1 MKDGL
6 IRHQVYDRLRADIL
20 SCALPPGQEFRES
33 ELAEKFGVS
42 KSPIRDALQRLE
54 LEGLVEIE
62 PRRGHRVA
70 PISVSD
76 AEDILGLREVLE
88 AGAVRMIVSEASD
101 RELAELDRLRKA
113 ETSSLKAF
121 AAYNR
126 AFHQAICDATGNRRL
141 AASAAALMEA
151 YDRLCI
157 VSLSSAGLPE
167 VMSMSEALEDH
178 NAIIDALQARN
189 ASAAV
194 RASARHVKKSRQRVM
209 RGLQAR
215 PIVA

>member
-6 IRHQVYDRLRADIL
+6 IRHKVYDRLRADIL
-20 SCALPPGQEFRES
+20 SCTLPPGQEFRES
-33 ELAEKFGVS
+33 DLAKKFGVS

-88 AGAVRMIVSEASD
+88 AGAVRMIVANASD
-101 RELAELDRLRKA
+101 EALADLDRLREA
-113 ETSSLKAF
+113 NTSDLKAF

-126 AFHQAICDATGNRRL
+126 EFHQAICNATGNQRL
-141 AASAAALMEA
+141 ADSAEGLMEA

-157 VSLSSAGLPE
+157 VSLSSTGLPE
-167 VMSMSEALEDH
+167 VMSMSEALTDH

-189 ASAAV
+189 ATAAV
-194 RASARHVKKSRQRVM
+194 RASSRHVKKSRQSIM

>member
-1 MKDGL
+1 MSDGL
-6 IRHQVYDRLRADIL
+6 IRHKVYDRLRADIL
-20 SCALPPGQEFRES
+20 SCALPPGQEFREGDLVR
-33 ELAEKFGVS
+33 EFGVS

-70 PISVSD
+70 PISVAD
-76 AEDILGLREVLE
+76 AGDILGLREVLE

-101 RELAELDRLRKA
+101 PELAGLDRLREA
-113 ETSSLKAF
+113 DTRNFTAF

-126 AFHQAICDATGNRRL
+126 GFHQALCEATGNRRL
-141 AASAAALMEA
+141 AASAAGLMET

-157 VSLSSAGLPE
+157 VSLASTGLPE
-167 VMSMSEALEDH
+167 IMSMTEALADH

-189 ASAAV
+189 AAAAV
-194 RASARHVKKSRQRVM
+194 RASARHIKKSRHTVM
-209 RGLQAR
+209 RGLRAR

>member
-6 IRHQVYDRLRADIL
+6 IRHKVYDRLRADIL
-20 SCALPPGQEFRES
+20 SCTLPPGQEFREGD
-33 ELAEKFGVS
+33 LAKQFGVS

-70 PISVSD
+70 PISVAD

-88 AGAVRMIVSEASD
+88 TGALRMIVAEASD
-101 RELAELDRLRKA
+101 AELADLDRLREA
-113 ETSSLKAF
+113 DTNDLRAF

-126 AFHQAICDATGNRRL
+126 TFHQAICTATGNRRL
-141 AASAAALMEA
+141 AASAAGLMEA

-157 VSLSSAGLPE
+157 VSLSSTGLPE
-167 VMSMSEALEDH
+167 VMSMTEALADH

-194 RASARHVKKSRQRVM
+194 RASARHVKKSRQSVM
-209 RGLQAR
+209 RGLHAR

>member
-6 IRHQVYDRLRADIL
+6 IRHKVYDRLRADIL
-20 SCALPPGQEFRES
+20 SCAIPPGQEFREG

-70 PISVSD
+70 PISVAD
-76 AEDILGLREVLE
+76 ADDILGLREVLE
-88 AGAVRMIVSEASD
+88 SGAVRMIAAEASD
-101 RELAELDRLRKA
+101 KALADLDRLREA
-113 ETSSLKAF
+113 DTTDLKSF
-121 AAYNR
+121 AIYNR
-126 AFHQAICDATGNRRL
+126 EFHQALCEATGNKRL
-141 AASAAALMEA
+141 SASAEALMEA

-157 VSLSSAGLPE
+157 VSLSSTGLPK
-167 VMSMSEALEDH
+167 VMSMTEALDDH

-189 ASAAV
+189 TAAAV
-194 RASARHVKKSRQRVM
+194 RASARHVKKSRTSVM
-209 RGLQAR
+209 RGLEAR

>member
-6 IRHQVYDRLRADIL
+6 IRHKVYDRLRADIL
-20 SCALPPGQEFRES
+20 SCVLAPGQEFREGD
-33 ELAEKFGVS
+33 LAEKFGVS

-88 AGAVRMIVSEASD
+88 AGAIRMIISHASD
-101 RELAELDRLRKA
+101 KELASLDRLRDAGTHDFK
-113 ETSSLKAF
+113 EF
-121 AAYNR
+121 AVYNR
-126 AFHQAICDATGNRRL
+126 EFHQAICNAAGNRRM
-141 AASAAALMEA
+141 AASAAGLMEA

-157 VSLSSAGLPE
+157 VSLSSTGLPKAL
-167 VMSMSEALEDH
+167 SMSEALTDH
-178 NAIIDALQARN
+178 NEIIDALQARN
-189 ASAAV
+189 TAVAV
-194 RASARHVKKSRQRVM
+194 RLSSRHVKKSRQRIM
-209 RGLQAR
+209 RGLEAR